1 MQREQILRT
10 IDQQDEAFNRHDA
23 AAIAATYSDDARLRD
38 QAMPGPVEGREGVR
52 DYIDGYMKAFP
63 DLRWE
68 RIGVEVDGNVGVE
81 EWRASG
87 THEGDLAGLAPTHR
101 RMAVDGCSVLYFE
114 DDGLVHEE
122 HNYWDEAAMLRQLG
136 VMAEP
141 APTARREP
149 EARST
154 PRLRRG

>member
-1 MQREQILRT
+1 MTREEILRRF
-10 IDQQDEAFNRHDA
+10 DDADAAFNRGDA
-23 AAIAATYSDDARLRD
+23 GAVAAMYAEDARFHD
-38 QAMPGPVEGREGVR
+38 QAAPGPIEGREAVR
-52 DYIDGYMKAFP
+52 EYIDGYLKAFP

-68 RIGVEVDGNVGVE
+68 RIGVEIDGNVGVE

-87 THEGDLAGLAPTHR
+87 THDGDLPGLPATHR
-101 RMAVDGCSVLYFE
+101 RMTIDGCSVLHFE

-141 APTARREP
+141 
-149 EARST
+149 T
-154 PRLRRG
+154 PAG